1 MRILLAGGAG
11 TLGCDIIDALC
22 LKHEILVIDDF
33 KEAAEVPNFFHNKAE
48 VLQENLANHGL
59 IKDSIINFAPEIIVY
74 LATTVSKDETRA
86 FQTVQGL
93 ANIIEISN
101 QIKLPRMIYIQS
113 FLTRNSDS
121 KIDSRSPMRAL
132 DSYSTWKLAT
142 EFLLKSFPGEKSTM
156 ILASVIS
163 PRLTVGAIP
172 AFRRK
177 ILAGE
182 PITVTS
188 TARDYISP
196 ASFISALEILFSCD
210 QLPEISVIG
219 SGSPISTKEIAIS
232 VGHLLKM
239 EISESTISE
248 IEPSSSDPKTIALD
262 DVEFSRWS
270 GWSPTGDIN
279 DSIAKCLEFQSSL
292 TPKLRLHH

>member
-232 VGHLLKM
+232 VGLILEKKVADLA
-239 EISESTISE
+239 ISE
-248 IEPSSSDPKTIALD
+248 IEPKASDPKCVVLD
-262 DVEFSRWS
+262 NSEFCGWS
-270 GWSPTGDIN
+270 GWETKN
-279 DSIAKCLEFQSSL
+279 TLNLSIAKCLDFLDNRSTQ
-292 TPKLRLHH
+292 LRTHH